1 MVRSDRHG
9 QAGLHGC
16 CDLEEHLEHRLRKLD
31 ALPIRACQSR
41 AWIGG
46 VPAPDPERTKEIGLR
61 QAVGAKTRHILSQF
75 LVEAMTLSVL
85 GGLLGIGLGIVASRV
100 ISRVAGWQTLVSFS
114 AIVGAFLFSAFVGIF
129 FGYYPAR
136 KAANL
141 DPIDAL
147 RYE

>member
-1 MVRSDRHG
+1 M
-9 QAGLHGC
+9 
-16 CDLEEHLEHRLRKLD
+16 
-31 ALPIRACQSR
+31 
-41 AWIGG
+41 
-46 VPAPDPERTKEIGLR
+46 
-61 QAVGAKTRHILSQF
+61 
-75 LVEAMTLSVL
+75 
-85 GGLLGIGLGIVASRV
+85 GIGLGIVASRV
-100 ISRVAGWQTLVSFS
+100 ISRVAGWQTLVSLT